1 MNLWA
6 IRSHGPK
13 KKTNINMQVFFMDL
27 GSQTR
32 RKWAY
37 YFFLRF
43 KLY

>member
-13 KKTNINMQVFFMDL
+13 KKKKHNMQDFFMDL

-32 RKWAY
+32 GKWAY
-37 YFFLRF
+37 IIFF
-43 KLY
+43 